1 MTIKALLFDFDGTLL
16 DTNELIIQ
24 SFMHIFDEKFPGQ
37 YTKDDCIPLI
47 GPSLRQTFESLTP
60 NEVDEMIAKYREWN
74 EAHHDEL
81 VKEYDGVVETLQQ
94 LHAMGIRLVIVSSK
108 VHVNI
113 VKGLHVLGVA
123 ELFEYIVGA
132 DDVEHVKPHPEPIE
146 KALNYLQLSKDEV
159 IMVGDNSHDIEGGQ
173 NAGVKTAGVSWTIR
187 GKAYLQTFNPDYM
200 LTTMPDIISIVREL
214 NEEN

>member
-24 SFMHIFDEKFPGQ
+24 TFMYVFDEKFSVQ

-47 GPSLRQTFESLTP
+47 GSSLRQTFERITP

-113 VKGLHVLGVA
+113 VKGLQVLGVA

-187 GKAYLQTFNPDYM
+187 GEAYLQTFNPDYM
-200 LTTMPDIISIVREL
+200 LTTMSDIISIVREL

>member
-47 GPSLRQTFESLTP
+47 GPSLRQTFERLTP

-113 VKGLHVLGVA
+113 VKGLQVLGVA

-146 KALNYLQLSKDEV
+146 KALKYLQLSKDEV

-187 GKAYLQTFNPDYM
+187 GEAYLQTFNPDYM
-200 LTTMPDIISIVREL
+200 LTTMSDIISIVREL